1 MKKIF
6 QKENFVPTPPGG
18 APESLESKKFR
29 GKILKVGR
37 LHENGTTFCQ
47 FISTQVLFIEMGAK
61 SFLCLWIRASFG
73 LITLLVP
80 MEGYLHYGCYTLASH
95 GFVPIVRHVI
105 VTTKELQSICT
116 YHSAGVFPCLPLSS
130 PVFVPTDK

>member
-1 MKKIF
+1 MKGPLQACFLDIF
-6 QKENFVPTPPGG
+6 VKTRLAKKSRNSIFLKNSIAKVQKLDFWNEF
-18 APESLESKKFR
+18 
-29 GKILKVGR
+29 
-37 LHENGTTFCQ
+37 
-47 FISTQVLFIEMGAK
+47 AK

-105 VTTKELQSICT
+105 VTTKEPRSICT
-116 YHSAGVFPCLPLSS
+116 YHSAGVFSYLLLSS
-130 PVFVPTDK
+130 CVFVPTDK